1 MTYSRENLCEAFESF
16 ADWCVGTSPLY
27 ERLARG
33 VADDSALL
41 DLAGVVPEGRSPPHL
56 LLAAVHSLLLAG
68 ENHPLST
75 YYATCTKNPTSPT
88 VSDPRPAFRGFC
100 LGHEAE
106 LRTLLTTRRTQTNAV
121 RRCAALLPAFEY
133 VSRTASDRPIA
144 LVELGPSAGLNLCW
158 DRYGYDYGDAGQ
170 YGRTDSPVRVE
181 STVRGD
187 RSPPLS
193 EELPPVTSRVGIDLH
208 PLDVTD
214 PDDARWLRAL
224 VWPEH
229 GTRHELLEK
238 AIAVARE
245 NPPELVAGDAI
256 EMLPDVFA
264 EIPSE
269 RPVCVFDTNVRY
281 QLDEAG
287 RERLRSILAD
297 IGSERELHVLSGDR
311 AAVGH
316 EQGILLTHA
325 TFDPDEQRSG
335 LLVYQQHGEWVEW
348 LAER

>member
-1 MTYSRENLCEAFESF
+1 MTYSRKILGEAFESF

-41 DLAGVVPEGRSPPHL
+41 DLAAAVPEGRSPPHL
-56 LLAAVHSLLLAG
+56 LLAAVHSLLLADKD
-68 ENHPLST
+68 HPPST
-75 YYATCTKNPTSPT
+75 YYGTCTKNPTVPT
-88 VSDPRPAFRGFC
+88 ESDPHPPFRAFC
-100 LGHEAE
+100 LDHETE
-106 LRTLLTTRRTQTNAV
+106 LRTLLATRRTQTNAV
-121 RRCAALLPAFEY
+121 RRCAALLPAFEH
-133 VSRTASDRPIA
+133 VSRTVSDP
-144 LVELGPSAGLNLCW
+144 LVLIELGPSAGLNLCW
-158 DRYGYDYGDAGQ
+158 DRYSYDYGDFGQ
-170 YGRTDSPVRVE
+170 YGRTDSSVRIE

-193 EELPPVTSRVGIDLH
+193 EELPPVASRVGIDLH

-229 GTRHELLEK
+229 ETRHELLRQ
-238 AIAVARE
+238 AIAAAQE
-245 NPPELVAGDAI
+245 SPPRLVAGDAV

-264 EIPSE
+264 EIPPE
-269 RPVCVFDTNVRY
+269 RPVCVFDTNIRY

-287 RERLRSILAD
+287 RERLRSVLAD

-311 AAVGH
+311 AAEGY
-316 EQGILLTHA
+316 EQGILLTHT

-335 LLVYQQHGEWVEW
+335 LLVYQQHGEWIEW
-348 LAER
+348 LAGM